1 MDSQVDAVALQ
12 AKHNIFKAAA
22 AWSTRAG
29 ELKSKYLLAFAAAM
43 LHGLG
48 SSTAH
53 TANMSVWTAGATGAL
68 LSYGTTQLLADR
80 TMASA
85 IGNASRRS
93 IAAGMHPNKL
103 MVSCMLS

>member
-1 MDSQVDAVALQ
+1 MV
-12 AKHNIFKAAA
+12 
-22 AWSTRAG
+22 
-29 ELKSKYLLAFAAAM
+29 

-48 SSTAH
+48 SSIAQ

-93 IAAGMHPNKL
+93 IAAGMHPDQL
-103 MVSCMLS
+103 MLSCMRS